1 MSLSKVPVPWGS
13 ELIPHLGP
21 RSPHSKRYL
30 DRLSRFAWLMVI
42 TNRQTDRQTKDR
54 PRYSVCSNRPLVL
67 CMRLLLLHPFN
78 GLFSKTTWVSR
89 YQKGKTTWDLGM
101 QWRQLVHMQ
110 TVCSRQTT
118 TPTPQHSIVTGW
130 KTPFLFCSI
139 SQTIQ
144 NRFK

>member
-1 MSLSKVPVPWGS
+1 MSVSKLPVPWGS

-30 DRLSRFAWLMVI
+30 DRLSRFTWLMVI
-42 TNRQTDRQTKDR
+42 TNRQTDRQRIDHATLSVAIDR
-54 PRYSVCSNRPLVL
+54 L
-67 CMRLLLLHPFN
+67 CYACDYYYYTHLTAS
-78 GLFSKTTWVSR
+78 SKTTWVSR